1 MAHVNLLPWRAERR
15 KLREREFFGQLG
27 AAFVAGLGF
36 VLLWALWMG
45 ARIDNQTDRNSILQ
59 GEIKQLDVQIDKIKE
74 LDKVRDHLLARK
86 QIIEQLQADRSQM
99 VHLFDELVK
108 TIPAS
113 VRLTAIKQA
122 GDTMSLDGVA
132 QSNAGVAEYM
142 RNIEASP
149 WMGHVDLRSTVNSHD
164 ASRMP
169 YKFGLSVK
177 LGKPKTDENGA
188 APAGAGSVAEP
199 AHAGS
204 VAGTPA
210 PAPAATTGVIPAPA
224 TLKSVAVHANN
235 VEPAAAVVSPAM
247 KAALAKAPVAKTA
260 AERAQIEN
268 FVSMYNAAANDPSK
282 SPADR
287 AMSAAMAKA
296 LEDAQTLPKPNSTAG
311 GAQ

>member
-27 AAFVAGLGF
+27 VAFVAGLGF

-45 ARIDNQTDRNSILQ
+45 ARIDNQNDRNAMLQ
-59 GEIKQLDVQIDKIKE
+59 GEIKQLDAKIDKIKT
-74 LDKVRDHLLARK
+74 LDKVREQLLARK

-108 TIPAS
+108 TIPSS
-113 VRLTAIKQA
+113 VRLTAMKQA

-132 QSNAGVAEYM
+132 QSNASVAEYM

-169 YKFGLSVK
+169 YKFGLTVK
-177 LGKPKTDENGA
+177 LGKPKVDA
-188 APAGAGSVAEP
+188 AGAVPSTAGSAP

-204 VAGTPA
+204 T
-210 PAPAATTGVIPAPA
+210 APAALPSVPAA
-224 TLKSVAVHANN
+224 TK
-235 VEPAAAVVSPAM
+235 PAAAG
-247 KAALAKAPVAKTA
+247 AAKPEADSATAAKGGAKA
-260 AERAQIEN
+260 
-268 FVSMYNAAANDPSK
+268 
-282 SPADR
+282 
-287 AMSAAMAKA
+287 
-296 LEDAQTLPKPNSTAG
+296 
-311 GAQ
+311 